1 MSEFLASND
10 WQWRLLRTIVQG
22 VLGVVIANLD
32 LIMGWCVMDPSVRAL
47 VVALVMAVLSPIMTL
62 NQIGRA
68 SCRERV

>member
-32 LIMGWCVMDPSVRAL
+32 LILG
-47 VVALVMAVLSPIMTL
+47 
-62 NQIGRA
+62 
-68 SCRERV
+68 